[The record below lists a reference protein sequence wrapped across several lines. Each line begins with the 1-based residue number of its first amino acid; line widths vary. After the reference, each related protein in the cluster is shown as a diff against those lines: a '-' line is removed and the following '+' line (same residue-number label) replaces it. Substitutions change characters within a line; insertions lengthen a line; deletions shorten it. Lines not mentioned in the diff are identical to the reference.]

1 MPENAD
7 LSGPSSD
14 WTFFQALNALTGKGP
29 DLKSKAEGIKWFEV
43 AGGGDGGAGGKDADF
58 TGDKLKED
66 LTNRVAPTEDLTYT
80 AFDRVYYRVNRN
92 TAATDA
98 WTQAIND
105 AGTIVEE
112 MSSGKSGTLDLPTLR
127 QAQDLVGKYEK
138 WLEGTGTDF
147 RAWAKSLDSEDSGFS
162 GKAASVIQGRM
173 DQNADKLEGLHEQL
187 TIDRGV
193 AVSVAL
199 KNLGDKMEAAIKGL
213 AEAFYDFRS
222 RALYAPNNKR
232 VDYENQLYD
241 FLTNGVG
248 LVKGAPNYQLDG
260 KSTSEAQEY
269 INTSLASFKEGNL
282 VTAGPWD
289 KMNTEISNAA
299 LTELKTLD
307 TAAAAA
313 LKPLEEELKYTQSAI
328 KELTEPEASAP
339 NTPPT
344 TPPPNG
350 DTNIP
355 PPPGGDTN
363 IPPPPG
369 GDTNVPPPGGDTN
382 VPPPGGG
389 DGLGGAGGGP
399 EGLGGG
405 DGLGGDSA
413 NGGVGGLGGGDG
425 LGGAGGGLGGADGLG
440 GDSANGGLGGLGSGD
455 GLGGAGGGLGGDS
468 GLGTGDNGANGGATP
483 PLVGPGGL
491 GLGGATGGAGTKPG
505 ANANGDPAN
514 GGAGGFGDFGQN
526 DPANGGVGGLS
537 GDQQPGLVDSG
548 LTQSSFDPANG
559 GASGF
564 GDVPGQQDQD
574 RPGGM
579 AGVPLDSNGNP
590 IPGAGEGIGDLANG
604 GAGGFGD
611 TGLPGG
617 ADSGLGAGQGLGD
630 PANGGIG
637 GLGAGGNDGLGAGAG
652 LGDPANGGAGGFGDL
667 PGGAD
672 GGLGAGA
679 GLGDPA
685 NGGAGGFGDLPG
697 GQGGF
702 DPGGLGSG
710 AGEGLGDPANGGLGG
725 FDPGGLGSDSGAGL
739 GSGAGI
745 GDVAN
750 GGAGGFG
757 DGAGGLGSGGF
768 EGVSDPADG
777 YGFDNVSDGF
787 GAPDGSAD
795 GAGGSGTGSEQ
806 QRGGA
811 GGGTTGFGMGSGAGS
826 GLGGSQASP
835 LPPGMS
841 QLNGPSTQQGMGGMP
856 FMPPM
861 MGGMGGQQG
870 DKSERERQTWLS
882 EDEDVWGTNAD
893 AGMGVIGLPDEADF
907 DVDEQIAA
915 GPVRP
920 PRQPQQTPAEQE
932 QTTQATAQG

>member
-14 WTFFQALNALTGKGP
+14 WTFFQALSALTGKGP
-29 DLKSKAEGIKWFEV
+29 DLKSKAEGVKWFEV

-58 TGDKLKED
+58 TGDSLKEN
-66 LTNRVAPTEDLTYT
+66 LSNRVAPTEDLTYT

-92 TAATDA
+92 TAAADA

-105 AGTIVEE
+105 AGTIVGE

-138 WLEGTGTDF
+138 WLETSGKEF
-147 RAWAKSLDSEDSGFS
+147 RTWAKSLDSDDSGFS

-187 TIDRGV
+187 TLDRGV
-193 AVSVAL
+193 AVSVAM
-199 KNLGDKMEAAIKGL
+199 KNLGDKIEAAVKGL
-213 AEAFYDFRS
+213 AEAFYDFRN
-222 RALYAPNNKR
+222 RALYLPNNKR
-232 VDYENQLYD
+232 VDYENQLYE

-260 KSTSEAQEY
+260 KSTEEAQSY

-289 KMNTEISNAA
+289 KMNTEITNAA
-299 LTELKTLD
+299 LTELTTLD

-328 KELTEPEASAP
+328 KELTEPEVSAP

-344 TPPPNG
+344 TPPGG

-382 VPPPGGG
+382 VPPPGGDTNVPPPG
-389 DGLGGAGGGP
+389 GADGLGTGGGGP
-399 EGLGGG
+399 EGLGGPGGG
-405 DGLGGDSA
+405 DPANGGAGGFGGGPEGLGGPGGGDPA
-413 NGGVGGLGGGDG
+413 NGGVGGLGGESG
-425 LGGAGGGLGGADGLG
+425 LGGP
-440 GDSANGGLGGLGSGD
+440 GDPANGGLGG
-455 GLGGAGGGLGGDS
+455 GLGGPDGLGGDS

-483 PLVGPGGL
+483 PVVGPGGL
-491 GLGGATGGAGTKPG
+491 GLGGGAGGGAGTKPG
-505 ANANGDPAN
+505 TSPNGDPAN

-526 DPANGGVGGLS
+526 DPANGGAGGL
-537 GDQQPGLVDSG
+537 GGGPQQPGLVDSG
-548 LTQSSFDPANG
+548 LTESSFDPANG
-559 GASGF
+559 GAGGF

-574 RPGGM
+574 RPGMG
-579 AGVPLDSNGNP
+579 GLPLDSNGNP
-590 IPGAGEGIGDLANG
+590 IPGAGGGLGDPANG

-617 ADSGLGAGQGLGD
+617 ADSGL
-630 PANGGIG
+630 
-637 GLGAGGNDGLGAGAG
+637 GAG

-672 GGLGAGA
+672 GGLGA

-710 AGEGLGDPANGGLGG
+710 TGDAANGGLGG
-725 FDPGGLGSDSGAGL
+725 FDPGGLGSGAGAGL
-739 GSGAGI
+739 GDA
-745 GDVAN
+745 AN

-768 EGVSDPADG
+768 DGVSDPAEG

-787 GAPDGSAD
+787 GAPDGS
-795 GAGGSGTGSEQ
+795 GGSGTGSEQ

-826 GLGGSQASP
+826 GLGGSQAPTPS
-835 LPPGMS
+835 PGMS

-861 MGGMGGQQG
+861 MGGMGGMGQQG
-870 DKSERERQTWLS
+870 DKNERERQTWLS

-907 DVDEQIAA
+907 DVDEQVAA

-920 PRQPQQTPAEQE
+920 PRQPQQPAPAEQE
-932 QTTQATAQG
+932 QTAQATASGQG